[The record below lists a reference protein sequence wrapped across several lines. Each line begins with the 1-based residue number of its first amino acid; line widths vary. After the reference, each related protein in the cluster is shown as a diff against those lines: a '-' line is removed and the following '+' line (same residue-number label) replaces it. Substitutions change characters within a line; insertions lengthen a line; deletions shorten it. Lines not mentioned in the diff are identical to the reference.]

1 MGAMET
7 IQTILTICGGITVVG
22 GAAAVLSGAYKKY
35 KKPTSDLEKRI
46 EVIETDIKD
55 IKQKLNN
62 DYENINENRNDMN
75 LLMRSMFCLIEN
87 KITGN
92 NIEGLK
98 KTRDELINALT
109 EK

>member
-1 MGAMET
+1 MDIMET
-7 IQTILTICGGITVVG
+7 IQTILAICGGISVIG
-22 GAAAVLSGAYKKY
+22 GAAAVLSGVYKNY

-62 DYENINENRNDMN
+62 DYESISNNRNDMN
-75 LLMRSMFCLIEN
+75 LLMRSLFGLIEN

-92 NIEGLK
+92 NIDGLK
-98 KTRDELINALT
+98 KIKDELINT
-109 EK
+109 ITDK